1 MSFES
6 TTLAALTAS
15 TPITTEVSTRIYSG
29 TAPQD
34 VVPSYIVFRRVST
47 DPTLSTD
54 NGAPGSSE
62 LDNIRLEVSCHAR
75 TAAQANALAKL
86 VRRAL
91 EAYRPTVYI
100 LQDIVHDYSDL
111 PDTFQTVAEFSC
123 WHPDTIP
130 A

>member
-6 TTLAALTAS
+6 TTLAALAAS
-15 TPITTEVSTRIYSG
+15 TAITDEVGTRIYG
-29 TAPQD
+29 VTAAQD
-34 VVPSYIVFRRVST
+34 AVAPYIVFRRIST

-62 LDNIRLEVSCHAR
+62 LDNIRLEVSCHAK
-75 TAAQANALAKL
+75 TAAEANALAKL

-91 EAYRPTVYI
+91 EAHRPTVYI
-100 LQDIVHDYSDL
+100 LQDILHDYSDL

-123 WHPDTIP
+123 WHPDSIP